1 MEKLTKK
8 DIVNNIAEETG
19 FTKKEITEIVNS
31 ALNQINDA
39 LVDGQEVD
47 CRTCC
52 SSRNQPFNKR
62 ENHNFCKQ
70 ECKVQSRKSI
80 KRSCK
85 QKVSPIRTLV
95 HPGFF
100 FCPKEKPLQKGQ

>member
-47 CRTCC
+47 LAG
-52 SSRNQPFNKR
+52 FGK
-62 ENHNFCKQ
+62 F
-70 ECKVQSRKSI
+70 SI
-80 KRSCK
+80 AERAAR
-85 QKVSPIRTLV
+85 QGINPLT
-95 HPGFF
+95 
-100 FCPKEKPLQKGQ
+100 KEARM